1 MTDIGHGAS
10 LAFGS
15 FSGNIISIDGPGLSV
30 DDVET
35 THLLSAG
42 GTKEFIPGLED
53 SGEVTAEI
61 HFDPDEDDP
70 RDEGVATLTI
80 TFPVPAGLTSGA
92 TWAASA
98 YVNQYAPST
107 PVDDLM
113 KASIKW
119 RLTGVVTMTNAS

>member
-1 MTDIGHGAS
+1 MTDIGHGAT
-10 LAFGS
+10 LTFGAFTANVIS
-15 FSGNIISIDGPGLSV
+15 FDGPGLSV

-35 THLLSAG
+35 THLGSASA
-42 GTKEFIPGLED
+42 TKEFIPGLED

-70 RDEGVATLTI
+70 RDEGTATLTI
-80 TFPVPAGLTSGA
+80 TFPIPAGLSAGA

-98 YVNQYAPST
+98 YVNQYSPST

-113 KASIKW
+113 KASVKW
-119 RLTGVVTMTNAS
+119 RLTGVVTMTDAS